1 MKRIWWLR
9 GLKFAL
15 VAVAALALVGAVV
28 TALWNWLMPGLFGWP
43 VIGFWQA
50 LGLLLLTRIRPG
62 AKPIVWNRAVGS
74 TSSIPHAN
82 VDVQYVEGHVTTG
95 RSDAR
100 LDR

>member
-50 LGLLLLTRIRPG
+50 LGLLLLTRILG
-62 AKPIVWNRAVGS
+62 
-74 TSSIPHAN
+74 
-82 VDVQYVEGHVTTG
+82 G
-95 RSDAR
+95 RSSRRPWRPDALAR
-100 LDR
+100 PNGRSLGADER